1 MNKIKLMVTMLLSIV
16 VVSNVKAFEGSAVT
30 GAVVVMGAGAALVEQ
45 LMGGKLEAAKLTIS
59 QLQQELDASKEALIS
74 AQEGLVAQNAEFD
87 LFREAQPTLS
97 KTAVYGGCASFWN
110 KTASYA
116 SAGCSIVKD
125 STKTGLSAAWELTK
139 NGSSVAQ
146 NFVADHKVA
155 TAAVFAG
162 LAVVAVGGYV
172 AYKNADKVKSWF
184 NWSKKPVA

>member
-59 QLQQELDASKEALIS
+59 QLQQELDASKEALIF
-74 AQEGLVAQNAEFD
+74 AQEGLVAQNREFD

-97 KTAVYGGCASFWN
+97 KTAVYRGCISLYNRTVSVAS
-110 KTASYA
+110 
-116 SAGCSIVKD
+116 SAWE
-125 STKTGLSAAWELTK
+125 STKA
-139 NGSSVAQ
+139 GSLIAQ
-146 NFVADHKVA
+146 TFVADHKVA
-155 TAAVFAG
+155 TAVIAG

-184 NWSKKPVA
+184 NRSKKPVA